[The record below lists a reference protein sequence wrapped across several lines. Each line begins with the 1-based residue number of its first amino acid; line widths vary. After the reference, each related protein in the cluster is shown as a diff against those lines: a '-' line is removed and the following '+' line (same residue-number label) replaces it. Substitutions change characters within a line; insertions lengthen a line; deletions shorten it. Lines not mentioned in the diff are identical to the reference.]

1 MADTKKKKSSESKKS
16 KPAPTPAGET
26 PDAPDAAVPTEKRE
40 SGILS
45 IGDIIDPPA
54 ALIARKD
61 EGDTTALEADIKT
74 RGQLQSLLVRP
85 SAKHPGKYELLSGHR
100 RRKSLRKLGIQTAHV
115 IIARDLADDAH
126 ALAAVF
132 AENSE
137 DNRCNLS
144 AREQARIFET
154 MIAEFKDTE
163 ADPVRKV
170 AQRLKVSTE
179 HIRRH
184 IQILKAPAQVLER
197 LEKGDISKDTVIALQ
212 QQGDDSI
219 RKVLAGRVAKG
230 DINTAADLK
239 RAATDIAADRA
250 DRGEAVKK
258 RKTKSGKEDKRTV
271 SAAGKGWMR
280 KSEMGA
286 LCDDILTQYAALT
299 GQITLDGVKKDKDSA
314 TIRLHQIALFFTIF
328 GWIDQPNVE
337 LPRFQKRLATEL
349 ARVIEPHAEDAAGD
363 SEE

>member
-1 MADTKKKKSSESKKS
+1 MSTTKKNKKS
-16 KPAPTPAGET
+16 KAEKPEKSTKPAVET
-26 PDAPDAAVPTEKRE
+26 PDEAVPAEKRE

-45 IGDIIDPPA
+45 LSDIIDPPSE
-54 ALIARKD
+54 LIARKD

-100 RRKSLRKLGIQTAHV
+100 RRKSLRQLGIQTAHV
-115 IIARDLADDAH
+115 IIARDLTDDTR
-126 ALAAVF
+126 ALAAVY

-144 AREQARIFET
+144 AREQARIFQT

-163 ADPVRKV
+163 SDPVRKV

-184 IQILKAPAQVLER
+184 IQILKAPPQVLER

-219 RKVLAGRVAKG
+219 RSVLAKRVAKG
-230 DINTAADLK
+230 DITTAADLK

-250 DRGEAVKK
+250 DRGESVKK
-258 RKTKSGKEDKRTV
+258 RKTKGGKEDKRTV

-280 KSEMGA
+280 KSEMGS

-299 GQITLDGVKKDKDSA
+299 GQITIDGVKKDKDSA

-328 GWIDQPNVE
+328 GWIDKPDVE

-349 ARVIEPHAEDAAGD
+349 ARVIEPHAEDAESD
-363 SEE
+363 SDE